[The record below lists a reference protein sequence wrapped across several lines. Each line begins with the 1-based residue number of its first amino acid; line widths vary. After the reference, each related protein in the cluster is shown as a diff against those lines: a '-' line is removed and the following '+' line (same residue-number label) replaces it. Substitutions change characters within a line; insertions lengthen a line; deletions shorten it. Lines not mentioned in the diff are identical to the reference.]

1 MKYITGF
8 VFVLFLGLASTAQQK
23 DAAADSV
30 SRLISGYMKKGNW
43 NDVYELSDSTFR
55 KAISKTV
62 FIQSFVSLQQTAFG
76 NFRDI
81 RFARK
86 EKETYVYKIY
96 FDEYS
101 GKMILHLNAADKVD
115 GFAIRPYNE
124 PGLDQTIQT
133 SNSLTNPFDHKLD
146 SLVRDYIKTN
156 YAVGISI
163 AVFKNNQP
171 FYYGYGE
178 TQKGNQLIPTKQS
191 LFEIGSISKTFT
203 AWLLAQ
209 QVLKGTIS
217 LDSSIN
223 YYLPD
228 SVAAMQYKGKA
239 ITVTHLS
246 NHTSG
251 IPSLP
256 LNFKTVPGYTDQNPY
271 AGYTQNMLFS
281 YLKTYKPFAEP
292 GKKFQYSNMAVGILG
307 NILELKTG
315 KPYEQLV
322 RQNIAEPLKMNYT
335 ALSEK
340 KYISLGKLNTSCYNG
355 AGDTAHRWT
364 FQAMK
369 AAGCLYTNAEDL
381 VLYAKAIL
389 QPGTSDLYK
398 ALEICFKPTFTVN
411 AQQKIGLGWFIL
423 NQNAEE
429 YLMHSGGT
437 GGYRSVLL
445 INRKKQTAVI
455 VLSNVANDV
464 TNLGLQIMQQ
474 ISHE

>member
-1 MKYITGF
+1 MRYIAGF
-8 VFVLFLGLASTAQQK
+8 LFVLFFGLTSTAQQK

-30 SRLISGYMKKGNW
+30 SRLISGYIKKGNW
-43 NDVYELSDSTFR
+43 NDVYELTDSSFR
-55 KAISKTV
+55 KVIGKTA
-62 FIQSFVSLQQTAFG
+62 FIQTFASLQQTAFG
-76 NFRDI
+76 NFKNI

-101 GKMILHLNAADKVD
+101 GKMILHLDGENKVD

-133 SNSLTNPFDHKLD
+133 SNSLANLFDHKLD
-146 SLVRDYIKTN
+146 SLVREYVKTN
-156 YAVGISI
+156 YAVGLSI
-163 AVFKNNQP
+163 AVVNNSQA

-178 TQKGNQLIPTKQS
+178 TQKGNKLIPSKES

-209 QVLKGTIS
+209 QVLKGKIS

-228 SVAAMQYKGKA
+228 SIASMSYKGKA

-256 LNFKTVPGYTDQNPY
+256 LNFRTVQGYTDLNPY

-307 NILELKTG
+307 NILELQTG
-315 KPYEQLV
+315 KSYEQLV
-322 RQNIAEPLKMNYT
+322 RQSIAEPLKMKYT
-335 ALSEK
+335 ALPEK
-340 KYISLGKLNTSCYNG
+340 KYLSFGKLNTSCYNG

-389 QPGTSDLYK
+389 QPGTTDLYK

-423 NQNAEE
+423 NSNGEE

-464 TNLGLQIMQQ
+464 TNLGLQLMQQ
-474 ISHE
+474 LNHE